1 MRDIEEIEKVSRL
14 FGIRKISGDDDEY
27 CGTLG
32 SANCP
37 VDDYGYD
44 VLFLS
49 VEKKKDF
56 VTLHISS
63 IDDSFMS
70 ASSSKMSNDK
80 YLDIYYDNLIDEL
93 EPLKKLDWEIILE
106 ISEKFEL
113 TWFEL

>member
-1 MRDIEEIEKVSRL
+1 MIDTKEIEKVSKL
-14 FGIRKISGDDDEY
+14 FGIHKISDSEH
-27 CGTLG
+27 CGTLS

-37 VDDYGYD
+37 VDDYGYG

-49 VEKKKDF
+49 VQKEKDF

-70 ASSSKMSNDK
+70 ASSNKMSNNK

-106 ISEKFEL
+106 VCEKFEL
-113 TWFEL
+113 TLVDL

>member
-1 MRDIEEIEKVSRL
+1 MIDAKEIEKVSKL
-14 FGIRKISGDDDEY
+14 FGIHKISDSEH
-27 CGTLG
+27 CGTLS

-37 VDDYGYD
+37 VDDYGYG

-49 VEKKKDF
+49 VQKEKDF

-70 ASSSKMSNDK
+70 ASSNKMSNNK

-106 ISEKFEL
+106 VSEKFEL
-113 TWFEL
+113 TLVDL

>member
-1 MRDIEEIEKVSRL
+1 MMDTKEIEKVSKL
-14 FGIRKISGDDDEY
+14 FGIRKISDNEH
-27 CGTLG
+27 CGTLS

-37 VDDYGYD
+37 VHDYGYG

-49 VEKKKDF
+49 VQKKKDF

-70 ASSSKMSNDK
+70 AFSNEMSNDK
-80 YLDIYYDNLIDEL
+80 YLDIYYNNLIDEL
-93 EPLKKLDWEIILE
+93 EPLRKLDWEIILE

-113 TWFEL
+113 TWVEL

>member
-1 MRDIEEIEKVSRL
+1 MIDTKEIEKVIKL
-14 FGIRKISGDDDEY
+14 FGIRKISDNEY
-27 CGTLG
+27 CGTLS

-37 VDDYGYD
+37 VHDYGYG

-49 VEKKKDF
+49 VQKEKDF

-70 ASSSKMSNDK
+70 AYSNQMSNDK
-80 YLDIYYDNLIDEL
+80 YLNIYYNNLIGEL
-93 EPLKKLDWEIILE
+93 NPLRKLDWEIILE

-113 TWFEL
+113 TWVEL

>member
-1 MRDIEEIEKVSRL
+1 MIDTKEIEKVSKL
-14 FGIRKISGDDDEY
+14 FGIRKINDNEH
-27 CGTLG
+27 CGTLS

-37 VDDYGYD
+37 VDDYGCG

-49 VEKKKDF
+49 VQKEKDF

-70 ASSSKMSNDK
+70 AFSNKMSNDK
-80 YLDIYYDNLIDEL
+80 YLDIYYDNLIDKL
-93 EPLKKLDWEIILE
+93 EPLRKLDWEIILE

-113 TWFEL
+113 TWIEL

>member
-1 MRDIEEIEKVSRL
+1 MIDTKEIAKVSKL
-14 FGIRKISGDDDEY
+14 FGIRKISDNEH
-27 CGTLG
+27 CGTLS

-37 VDDYGYD
+37 VDDYGYG

-49 VEKKKDF
+49 VQKEKDF

-70 ASSSKMSNDK
+70 AFSNKMSNDK

-93 EPLKKLDWEIILE
+93 KPLRKLDWEIILE
-106 ISEKFEL
+106 ISEKFQL
-113 TWFEL
+113 TWIEL